1 MYNLMAIICTLFCAV
16 RIASA
21 TSDVIAHE
29 EYCYTNLILSIVELA
44 AVFLLV
50 AIGAYYMY

>member
-1 MYNLMAIICTLFCAV
+1 MYNLLAIICTMFCAV

-21 TSDVIAHE
+21 ASDIVARE
-29 EYCYTNLILSIVELA
+29 EYAYINLILSIVELA